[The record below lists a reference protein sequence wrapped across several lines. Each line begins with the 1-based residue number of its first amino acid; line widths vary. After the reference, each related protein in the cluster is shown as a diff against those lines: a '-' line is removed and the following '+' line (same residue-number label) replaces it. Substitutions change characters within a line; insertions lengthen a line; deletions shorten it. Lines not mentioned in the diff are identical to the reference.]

1 METTHLAAIINER
14 VARYGPRTVLRHRE
28 AGEWKDISWTSM
40 GEQVRAIAK
49 ALVESGVGEGEMTG
63 IFAGN
68 RPEWTIAD
76 LAAMQVRAVSVP
88 IYPTSTASQAQY
100 IINDARVKV
109 IFAGAQDQFDKVKA
123 IAPSCPSLQ
132 RIVVM
137 DASVPLDHPAAVSFA
152 QFLEMGRASARDS
165 EVEQR
170 LSRASGDDLLTLI
183 YTSGTTGEPKGVML
197 THGNVSVTAGYHDER
212 LPPLDGSDVSLC
224 FLPLSHVFERA
235 WTYYTLYRGVVTCY
249 CDDPANVIEFL
260 QQAKPTVMCAV
271 PRFYEKIYATVFNR
285 LETAPHMRRKLFH
298 WAIQTGAAY
307 GSKFKEEEKIPLGL
321 KLKHA
326 VASRLV
332 LNKIR
337 AITGGRVRFFPCAGA
352 PLSQEIEEFFYA
364 AGVTICC
371 GYGLTETTATVTC
384 HEQRHFKF
392 GTVGKPLSGIEVKI
406 AENGEI
412 LVRGKTVMKG
422 YYNKPAETA
431 AVFSGSWFRT
441 GDAGVIE
448 EGGYLR
454 ITDRIKDLMK
464 TSGGKY
470 IAPQMIESLIGA
482 DHFIEQAVII
492 GDGKNYVT
500 ALVVPS
506 FPALESYAASAQ
518 IPFTSREE
526 LVRNPRILEFYRQR
540 IEERSKDLARFEQI
554 KKFTLLAKELTVD
567 GGDITPTLKVK
578 RKTFTSKY
586 QDLIDAMYQGGGD

>member
-1 METTHLAAIINER
+1 MEPKHLSVVFNER
-14 VARYGPRTVLRHRE
+14 IAKYGSKTILRHRQD
-28 AGEWKDISWTSM
+28 GVWKEISWTSL
-40 GEQVRAIAK
+40 GDQVRAVAK
-49 ALVESGVGEGEMTG
+49 ALIESGVMEGEMVG

-76 LAAMQVRAVSVP
+76 LAAIQTRAVSVP

-109 IFAGAQDQFDKVKA
+109 LFAGGQDQYDKAKS
-123 IAPSCPSLQ
+123 IAASCPSLSH
-132 RIVVM
+132 IVVM
-137 DASVPLDHPAAVSFA
+137 DASVALDHPAATSFA
-152 QFLEMGRASARDS
+152 QFLEKGKASTADP
-165 EVEQR
+165 EIDQR
-170 LSRASGDDLLTLI
+170 LSRASSEDLLTLI

-212 LPPLDGSDVSLC
+212 LLPLDERDVSLC

-235 WTYYTLYRGVVTCY
+235 WTYYTLYKGVVTCY
-249 CDDPANVIEFL
+249 CDDPAHVIEFL
-260 QQAKPTVMCAV
+260 QQARPTVMCAV
-271 PRFYEKIYATVFNR
+271 PRFYEKIYATVLNR
-285 LETAPHMRRKLFH
+285 LESAPPSRRRLFH
-298 WAIQTGAAY
+298 WAVRTGAEY
-307 GSKFKEEEKIPLGL
+307 GNKFKEEERIPLSL
-321 KLKHA
+321 RVAHA
-326 VASRLV
+326 LADRLV
-332 LNKIR
+332 LKKIR

-364 AGVTICC
+364 AGMYVCY

-384 HEQRHFKF
+384 HEPRRFKF
-392 GTVGKPLSGIEVKI
+392 GTVGKPLSGIDVKI
-406 AENGEI
+406 ADNGEI
-412 LVRGKTVMKG
+412 LVRGRTVMKG

-482 DHFIEQAVII
+482 DHYIEQVVVI
-492 GDGKNYVT
+492 GDGRNYVT

-506 FPALESYAASAQ
+506 FPALEAYAAAEQ
-518 IPFTSREE
+518 IPFTSRED
-526 LVRNPRILEFYRQR
+526 LVSNPRVIEFYRKR
-540 IEERSKDLARFEQI
+540 IEERSKDLARFEKI
-554 KKFTLLAKELTVD
+554 KKFTLLAKELTID
-567 GGDITPTLKVK
+567 GGEITPTMKVR
-578 RKTFTSKY
+578 RKAAASKY
-586 QDLIDAMYQGGGD
+586 EELIEAMYQGGD